1 MTETLLE
8 SDASHRAAKGD
19 VDVSSATANAS
30 FWEGPLT
37 SSLTKKDKVT
47 TPEMLFGYLVGPF
60 GGLLASG
67 IFTSQLQNYFTDV
80 LQLDLSFLTGLQLFS
95 TILIVVANLVVGQLI
110 ERTHCLAGKARPW
123 VLLSALTFSVSTV
136 FMFFVPFEGV
146 AKMVWIAIAYNLYY
160 AVAYPIYNTANS
172 TLVAVST
179 RDSEKRGALASL
191 TNIAGFGVMG
201 TGTMVFPMLVS
212 FALKQDQNLWLLAML
227 VVALLTALTV
237 YLQYR
242 FTRER
247 ITEELLAG
255 GDAEGDE
262 GEKAAAPSLNEQLS
276 AVTRESQWWIIMGV
290 YLLYQWSGAIKNGS
304 MTYFCKWVLDN
315 TFFGTADAWGAS
327 QSMLS
332 ILGALPMAAAI
343 LFVIPLCNKLGKQRV
358 CIAGMV
364 VGVIGG
370 VIAYLGHGQ
379 IVPVGVGIALKCLG
393 SAPIG
398 YMILAMLADVIDHV
412 EFKSGLRTDGLTM
425 SIYSSI
431 MVAATPICNAI
442 FSGVLGGVGYDQAA
456 DITLGTAAQTALTQN
471 AISISY
477 ILVETIA
484 FAVCGVLLL
493 SFTVEKNLPAE
504 QEALKQRHEKAAE

>member
-1 MTETLLE
+1 MSKST
-8 SDASHRAAKGD
+8 DN
-19 VDVSSATANAS
+19 NA
-30 FWEGPLT
+30 FWESPLT
-37 SSLTKKDKVT
+37 SSITKKDRVT
-47 TPEMLFGYLVGPF
+47 TPEMLFGYLLGPF
-60 GGLLASG
+60 GSLLASG
-67 IFTSQLQNYFTDV
+67 IFTSQLQNYLTDV
-80 LQLDLSFLTGLQLFS
+80 LKLDLSFLTALQLFS
-95 TILIVVANLVVGQLI
+95 TILIVAANLVVGQLI

-123 VLLSALTFSVSTV
+123 ILLSTLTLSVSTIL
-136 FMFFVPFEGV
+136 MFFVPFEG
-146 AKMVWIAIAYNLYY
+146 AARMVWIAIAYNLYY

-179 RDSEKRGALASL
+179 RDTEKRGMLASL

-201 TGTMVFPMLVS
+201 TGTMIFPMLVS
-212 FALKQDQNLWLLAML
+212 FALKEDQNLWLLAMA

-247 ITEELLAG
+247 ITEEVFAAASSDDTAEKTAG
-255 GDAEGDE
+255 
-262 GEKAAAPSLNEQLS
+262 APSLGSQLS
-276 AVTRESQWWIIMGV
+276 AVVHERQWWIVILV
-290 YLLYQWSGAIKNGS
+290 YMLYQWSGAIKNGS

-327 QSMLS
+327 QSLLS

-343 LFVIPLCNKLGKQRV
+343 LFVIPLCNKFGKQRV

-364 VGVIGG
+364 VGVVGG
-370 VIAYLGHGQ
+370 VIAFLGNGS

-431 MVAATPICNAI
+431 MVAATPICNSI
-442 FSGVLGGVGYDQAA
+442 FSGVLGAVGYNQSA
-456 DITLGTAAQTALTQN
+456 DITLGTMAQTAVTQG
-471 AISISY
+471 AISVSY
-477 ILVETIA
+477 ILVETVA
-484 FAVCGVLLL
+484 FALCGILLL

-504 QEALKQRHEKAAE
+504 QAALKERHEGNGGAAEAEAAK

>member
-1 MTETLLE
+1 M
-8 SDASHRAAKGD
+8 
-19 VDVSSATANAS
+19 SSNTATKS

-37 SSLTKKDKVT
+37 SSLTKKDRVT
-47 TPEMLFGYLVGPF
+47 TPEMLFGYLIGPF

-80 LQLDLSFLTGLQLFS
+80 LQLDLSFLTALQLFS
-95 TILIVVANLVVGQLI
+95 TILIVIANLVVGQLI

-123 VLLSALTFSVSTV
+123 VLLSALTFSVSTI
-136 FMFFVPFEGV
+136 FMFFVPFDGM

-179 RDSEKRGALASL
+179 RDSEKRGMLASL

-201 TGTMVFPMLVS
+201 TGTMIFPMLVS

-255 GDAEGDE
+255 AASEDDKDD
-262 GEKAAAPSLNEQLS
+262 KAAAPSLGEQLS
-276 AVTRESQWWIIMGV
+276 AVVHEPQWWIIMGI

-327 QSMLS
+327 QSLLS

-343 LFVIPLCNKLGKQRV
+343 LFVIPLCNKFGKQRV
-358 CIAGMV
+358 CIVGMV

-370 VIAYLGHGQ
+370 IIAYFGNGS
-379 IVPVGVGIALKCLG
+379 IIPVGIGIALKCLG

-412 EFKSGLRTDGLTM
+412 EFKSSLRTDGLTM

-442 FSGVLGGVGYDQAA
+442 FSGVLGAVGYDQAA

-484 FAVCGVLLL
+484 FALCGVLLM
-493 SFTVEKNLPAE
+493 SFTVEKNLPEE
-504 QEALKQRHEKAAE
+504 QAALKERNEKAAQAE